1 MSVFNKLAA
10 VFRKRDLDQE
20 LDAELAAH
28 LEMATEELLQSGLS
42 PAEARRQARVKLGGL
57 EQAKEAH
64 REARGIPGLEKLWQ
78 DLTYAA
84 RTLRRDSS
92 FTVFAVLILGLGVG
106 ASSTVF
112 SIVNTVLVRPLP
124 FKDPERLVWIANGTK
139 TEDSMS
145 GRTIQ
150 VNLMKALRERN
161 RSFEDIA
168 AFFAFYTPGGVSF
181 TGQGEPEK
189 LTSVPVSEGFF
200 PLLGVQPMLGHQFTA
215 AECQWKAP
223 PVAMLSHGFWQR
235 RFASDPSIIGKA
247 IRLDD
252 QLVTIVGVMPAS
264 FDFPAVFAP
273 GIQVDVFQPFP
284 LTNETNRWG
293 NTLTVV
299 GHLKPGATLPSA
311 QAEATILN
319 GQINA
324 DFPQSNGIN
333 AQLTFLKEQVSG
345 KIRPALLILAAAVGV
360 VMLIVC
366 ANLSNLIL
374 ARTQARHRE
383 MAIRTALGAGPG
395 RLIRQVLTE
404 SLLLTGLGAALGIAI
419 AVGATNG
426 ISRLTAFNVPL
437 LSAVAVDGGVLAFT
451 LAIAVLTGLILSLA
465 PVWQVSASRLSS
477 TLSQR
482 SSSGSH
488 ENSWVWSGL
497 VVSEIAFAAVLLV
510 GAGLLTR
517 SLLQVMDVDL
527 GFRPQSAAAL
537 RLDASSQYN
546 TMESRIAWLNDA
558 LDRVR
563 TMRGVDA
570 AGMTDALPL
579 GRNRTWG
586 AGEKGKTYPRGQF
599 PLAFVRLVTDGY
611 AKAMGL
617 TLKQGRDITP
627 QDTKGS
633 TQVMLIN
640 ETMARTRWPGESP
653 LGKVLSAGCG
663 PTRETVIVGVV
674 ADVRHMALEK
684 ESGTEMYLPMR
695 QCGDSLATGDLV
707 VRSSLPLA
715 ELSAGL
721 EERLRPIAPDL
732 PKASLRPLTQLVDRA
747 VSPRRFMVLL
757 LTGFAGFALLLASLG
772 IYGLISYSVTRRTQE
787 IGIRMALGE
796 SAAEVQKRI
805 VLRTLGLAGVGIAM
819 GAIVSRAVT
828 GSINVLL
835 FQISPGD
842 PAAFVGAAL
851 LMVAIA
857 AIAGYVPAR
866 RASKVDP
873 MICLRAE

>member
-1 MSVFNKLAA
+1 MSIFNKLTAI
-10 VFRKRDLDQE
+10 FRKQQLDRE
-20 LDAELAAH
+20 LDAELATH
-28 LEMATEELLQSGLS
+28 LEMAAEDLMQQGVPPEL
-42 PAEARRQARVKLGGL
+42 ARRQARVKLGGM

-64 REARGIPGLEKLWQ
+64 REARGIPVLETLWQ
-78 DLTYAA
+78 DLTFAA

-92 FTVFAVLILGLGVG
+92 FTIFAVLILGLGVG

-112 SIVNTVLVRPLP
+112 SIVNTVLVKPLP
-124 FKDPERLVWIANGTK
+124 FKDPDRLVWIANKTN

-150 VNLMKALRERN
+150 VNLMRALRERN
-161 RSFEDIA
+161 RSFEDMA
-168 AFFAFYTPGGVSF
+168 AFFAFYTPGGVRF
-181 TGQGEPEK
+181 TGQGEPER
-189 LTSVPVSEGFF
+189 LTAVPVSERFF
-200 PLLGVQPMLGHQFTA
+200 PLLGVQPMLGHQFTT
-215 AECQWKAP
+215 AECQWKAA

-235 RFASDPSIIGKA
+235 RFAGDPAIIGKA

-252 QLVTIVGVMPAS
+252 DLVTIVGVLPAS
-264 FDFPAVFAP
+264 FDFGAVFAP
-273 GIQVDVFQPFP
+273 GVQVDVFQPFP
-284 LTNETNRWG
+284 LTDETNRWG

-299 GHLKPGATLPSA
+299 GLLKPGTALGSA
-311 QAEATILN
+311 QSEATILS

-324 DFPQSNGIN
+324 DFPQTNGIN

-395 RLIRQVLTE
+395 RLVRQVLTE
-404 SLLLTGLGAALGIAI
+404 SLLLTGLGAALGV
-419 AVGATNG
+419 AVTVAATNG
-426 ISRLTAFNVPL
+426 LSRLTAFNVPL
-437 LSAVAVDGGVLAFT
+437 LSVVRVDDGVLAFT

-477 TLSQR
+477 ALSQR
-482 SSSGSH
+482 GTGGGH

-497 VVSEIAFAAVLLV
+497 VISEIAFAAVLLV

-537 RLDASSQYN
+537 RLDASSQYS
-546 TMESRIAWLNDA
+546 TTESRIAWLNDA
-558 LDRVR
+558 LERVR

-586 AGEKGKTYPRGQF
+586 AGEKGKTYPKGQY

-611 AKAMGL
+611 LKSMGL
-617 TLKQGRDITP
+617 TLKQGRDLTP
-627 QDTKGS
+627 QDTAG
-633 TQVMLIN
+633 TAPVILIN
-640 ETMARTRWPGESP
+640 ETMARRWPGENP
-653 LGKVLSAGCG
+653 IGKMLSASCAGG
-663 PTRETVIVGVV
+663 RESVVVGVV

-684 ESGTEMYLPMR
+684 ESGAEMYLPMR
-695 QCGDSLATGDLV
+695 QCRDSLATGDLV

-747 VSPRRFMVLL
+747 VSPRRFIVLL

-772 IYGLISYSVTRRTQE
+772 IYGLISYSVNRRTQE

-796 SAAEVQKRI
+796 SAAGVQKRI
-805 VLRTLGLAGVGIAM
+805 VLRTLGLAGIGIVL
-819 GAIVSRAVT
+819 GAFVSRAVA

-857 AIAGYVPAR
+857 AMAGYLPAR